1 MFAAFFLSQIFI
13 PAISADFLK
22 HFPVNA
28 SLHHHVSQL
37 RAARLQPG
45 DGENV
50 QKIENCFK

>member
-1 MFAAFFLSQIFI
+1 MFAAFLLSQIFI